1 MQALLDVRKIRQ
13 DFPILNRRL
22 NDGKKLVYLDNAA
35 TTQKPNEVIDAIC
48 RYYSEYNS
56 NIHRAVYQ
64 IAEEATAEYEGTRE
78 NVRKFINAK
87 YEEEIIFT
95 RNTTE
100 SINLV
105 AYSWGNANIK
115 KGNTILLTEY
125 EHHSNIV
132 PWQILC
138 KSRGARIKYLEVDED
153 GYIDLEVLEELLSM
167 KGDGKIKLVSLSEM
181 SNVLGT
187 IFPAREIIKIAHEKN
202 IPVLLDG
209 AQSVPHMKTDV
220 QQTGC
225 DFLAFS
231 AHKMLGPTGVGVL
244 YVKKAILEHMKPFI
258 SGGDMI
264 KEVHKEN
271 TIFNDLPYRFE
282 GGTPNIAD
290 VIGFSPAIKYL
301 NRIGM
306 DNVRDHEL
314 EMTTYLLNRIQ
325 EIKNIKVYGPKIAKD
340 RGGLVSFNIEGIHP
354 HDCAAILNDFGVA
367 IRSGHHCAQVLME
380 KLDIVASSRASLYI
394 YNTKEEIDIL
404 IDALNHA
411 RRIFNI

>member
-1 MQALLDVRKIRQ
+1 
-13 DFPILNRRL
+13 LNRRL

-35 TTQKPNEVIDAIC
+35 TTQKPYEVIDAIC
-48 RYYSEYNS
+48 KYYSEYNS

-64 IAEEATAEYEGTRE
+64 IAEEATEEYERTRE
-78 NVRKFINAK
+78 NVRKFVNAK

-105 AYSWGNANIK
+105 AYSWGNASIK

-153 GYIDLEVLEELLSM
+153 GFLDLEVLEELLSR
-167 KGDGKIKLVSLSEM
+167 KGEGKIKLVSLSEM

-187 IFPAREIIKIAHEKN
+187 IFPATEIIKIAHEKN

-209 AQSVPHMKTDV
+209 AQSCTHMKRDV
-220 QQTGC
+220 QRRECELRG
-225 DFLAFS
+225 FS
-231 AHKMLGPTGVGVL
+231 DHKMLGPTGVGVL
-244 YVKKAILEHMKPFI
+244 YVKKAILKQMKPFI
-258 SGGDMI
+258 SCGDMI

-290 VIGFSPAIKYL
+290 VIGFSSAIKYL
-301 NRIGM
+301 ERIGM
-306 DNVRDHEL
+306 YNVRDHE
-314 EMTTYLLNRIQ
+314 
-325 EIKNIKVYGPKIAKD
+325 
-340 RGGLVSFNIEGIHP
+340 
-354 HDCAAILNDFGVA
+354 
-367 IRSGHHCAQVLME
+367 
-380 KLDIVASSRASLYI
+380 
-394 YNTKEEIDIL
+394 
-404 IDALNHA
+404 
-411 RRIFNI
+411 

>member
-1 MQALLDVRKIRQ
+1 MQALLDVHKIRE
-13 DFPILNRRL
+13 DFPILSRRL

-64 IAEEATAEYEGTRE
+64 IAEEATEEYERTRE

-105 AYSWGNANIK
+105 AYSWGSANIK

-138 KSRGARIKYLEVDED
+138 KNKGAKIQYLEVDED
-153 GYIDLEVLEELLSM
+153 GYLDLEALEEVLSR

-187 IFPAREIIKIAHEKN
+187 IFPAKEIIKIAHEKN
-202 IPVLLDG
+202 IPVVLDG

-220 QQTGC
+220 QETGC

-244 YVKKAILEHMKPFI
+244 YVKKAILEQMKPFI
-258 SGGDMI
+258 SGGDILKRFI
-264 KEVHKEN
+264 KKTRYI
-271 TIFNDLPYRFE
+271 TI
-282 GGTPNIAD
+282 
-290 VIGFSPAIKYL
+290 YL
-301 NRIGM
+301 TNLKAEPPI
-306 DNVRDHEL
+306 
-314 EMTTYLLNRIQ
+314 LLM
-325 EIKNIKVYGPKIAKD
+325 
-340 RGGLVSFNIEGIHP
+340 LS
-354 HDCAAILNDFGVA
+354 
-367 IRSGHHCAQVLME
+367 
-380 KLDIVASSRASLYI
+380 
-394 YNTKEEIDIL
+394 
-404 IDALNHA
+404 ALA
-411 RRIFNI
+411 LL